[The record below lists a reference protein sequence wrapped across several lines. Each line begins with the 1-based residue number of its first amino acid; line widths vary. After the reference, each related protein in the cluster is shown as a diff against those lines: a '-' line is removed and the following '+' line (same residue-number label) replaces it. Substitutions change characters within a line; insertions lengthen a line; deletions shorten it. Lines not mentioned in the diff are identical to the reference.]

1 MFLSQKKIKALRVQN
16 TWTQQ
21 ELADLCA
28 VNIRTIQRVER
39 DGIASMETTM
49 ALASSFNVPKDVL
62 LINIEPQ
69 RSISANLF
77 LSFMIGALLG
87 ALLGALFTSIII

>member
-28 VNIRTIQRVER
+28 VHIRTIQRVER

-49 ALASSFNVPKDVL
+49 ALASSFNVPKDFL
-62 LINIEPQ
+62 LRNIAPQ
-69 RSISANLF
+69 RSISANLLF
-77 LSFMIGALLG
+77 SFMIGALIG
-87 ALLGALFTSIII
+87 TLLTLIII